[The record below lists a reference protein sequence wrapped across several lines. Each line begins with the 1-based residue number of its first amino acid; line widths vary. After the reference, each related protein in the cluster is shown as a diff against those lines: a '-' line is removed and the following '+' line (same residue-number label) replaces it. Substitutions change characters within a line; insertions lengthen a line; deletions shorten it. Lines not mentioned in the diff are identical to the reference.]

1 MVTAT
6 DGKNNFRKV
15 WRKGNYAI
23 DFAGNT
29 DTSPG
34 VISDLASCAIVSSSS
49 GSARRKQRQADN
61 NRYPP

>member
-6 DGKNNFRKV
+6 DSKNNFRKV

-23 DFAGNT
+23 DFGGNA
-29 DTSPG
+29 DSSPG
-34 VISDLASCAIVSSSS
+34 VVGDLASCAIVSSSS

-61 NRYPP
+61 NHYTE